1 MYTISTVEWYTKKNN
16 FIENLLRV
24 KAHITGL
31 RFVNANNVTFNQNW
45 SDCLCL
51 LSLQLRKCI
60 TMANSNSYISGD
72 IIAYSESKRV
82 TPISNK
88 QFTKEFL
95 ILLHVTSLDSKS
107 RLFRLFLHH
116 RQISLGFSHLY
127 IRFRSE
133 R

>member
-1 MYTISTVEWYTKKNN
+1 MGDVKFLLLKKYLISEKT
-16 FIENLLRV
+16 FI
-24 KAHITGL
+24 II
-31 RFVNANNVTFNQNW
+31 
-45 SDCLCL
+45 C
-51 LSLQLRKCI
+51 
-60 TMANSNSYISGD
+60 ISGD

>member
-1 MYTISTVEWYTKKNN
+1 MAKKSITEVGKSLKRPKMQIHEKKFWLIWFHEFFL
-16 FIENLLRV
+16 FI
-24 KAHITGL
+24 
-31 RFVNANNVTFNQNW
+31 F
-45 SDCLCL
+45 
-51 LSLQLRKCI
+51 
-60 TMANSNSYISGD
+60 SGH